1 MFFRYDMNRHNFM
14 ENSMPHSELHYI
26 PPAGGKSAD
35 IVPPQVSDPDLV
47 PVLEKVLAGERL
59 DRFDGLRLFDSSD
72 LVGIGQL
79 ADYVRK
85 IRHRHKAYY
94 VYNQHLNYTNVCQN
108 RCRFCAFARN
118 KLQAGSF
125 TLSLEQI
132 EKRLRSRIDEPI
144 TELHIVGGLNPD
156 LDFQYFLDLLGLVK
170 RIRPSAAIKA
180 FTPVEIDYL
189 SRITGASVAK
199 VIAQL
204 KAAGLDMMPG
214 GGAEVM
220 SDRIHDTLFPAKIG
234 SDRWLEIMAAV
245 HRAGIT
251 SNATLLYG
259 HIETREERVDHL
271 LKIRAL
277 QDETGGFSAFIPL
290 AFHSRN
296 TELDELP
303 ETTAF
308 DDLKTIAASRLLLDN
323 FGHIKAYWVMIGE
336 SLAQVALSFGAD
348 DLDGTIIEE
357 KITHMAGARSA
368 KGLSRAAMRRMI
380 RAAGFRPV
388 ERDSFYHPIDNQE
401 TA

>member
-1 MFFRYDMNRHNFM
+1 MQDTQVNTTQTT
-14 ENSMPHSELHYI
+14 SDELFS
-26 PPAGGKSAD
+26 SAK
-35 IVPPQVSDPDLV
+35 PQVSDTDLQ
-47 PVLEKVLAGERL
+47 PVLVKVIAGERL
-59 DRFDGLRLFDSSD
+59 DKTDGLRLFNSHD

-85 IRHRHKAYY
+85 LRHQDKAYY
-94 VYNQHLNYTNVCQN
+94 VYNQHLNYTNVCRN
-108 RCRFCAFARN
+108 RCRFCAFARDEE
-118 KLQAGSF
+118 QDGSF

-170 RIRPSAAIKA
+170 GIRPAATIKA

-189 SRITGASVAK
+189 SRITSDPVEK
-199 VIAQL
+199 VIARL
-204 KAAGLDMMPG
+204 KAAGLAMMPG

-220 SDRIHDTLFPAKIG
+220 SDRIHNALFPAKIG

-245 HRAGIT
+245 HQAGIT

-259 HIETREERVDHL
+259 HIETMEERVNHL
-271 LKIRAL
+271 LKIRTL
-277 QDETGGFSAFIPL
+277 QDQTGGFSAFIPL

-296 TELDELP
+296 TQLDELP
-303 ETTAF
+303 ETTAC
-308 DDLKTIAASRLLLDN
+308 DDLKTIAVSRLLLDN
-323 FGHIKAYWVMIGE
+323 FAHIKAYWVMIGE

-368 KGLSRAAMRRMI
+368 KGLSRTAMRRMI

-388 ERDSFYHPIDNQE
+388 ERDSFYNPIDIQGSV
-401 TA
+401 